1 MRILRALRIL
11 SVGLGPI
18 GLEAARLVLAKRGL
32 ELAGAVDLDPAKTG
46 RDLAELLETDES
58 PGLRVERD
66 LGAALERARPDV
78 AILCTGS
85 AVPEVLEDVERIVA
99 AGAGVVSSCEELL
112 WPTLQH
118 PELAR
123 RLDAAAREGGA
134 AILGTGVNPGFV
146 LDFLPV
152 ALSGVSRR
160 VERVRGVRILN
171 AAARR
176 LPLQRKVGAGLAV
189 EEFRRLVAA
198 GRLGH
203 VGMRESVALVGH
215 ALGFELDEVSQTVE
229 PVVTERRIE
238 TAHLVV
244 EPGRAA
250 GIRNLGFGR
259 SRGETRVELVL
270 EMYVGA
276 PDPRDE
282 IFLDGD
288 PPLHLAIE
296 GGTPGDAATAAI
308 LVNSLAQVAAAS
320 PGLKTVVD
328 LPPPRL
334 AR

>member
-1 MRILRALRIL
+1 MSALRVL

-18 GLEAARLVLAKRGL
+18 GLEAARLALAGRSL
-32 ELAGAVDLDPAKTG
+32 ELVGAVDLDPEKAG
-46 RDLAELLETDES
+46 RDLAELLGLDEAT
-58 PGLRVERD
+58 GLRVERD
-66 LGAALERARPDV
+66 LAAALARARPDV

-85 AVPEVLEDVERIVA
+85 TVPAVLADVERIVR

-112 WPTLQH
+112 WPALQH

-123 RLDAAAREGGA
+123 RLDAAARSGGS

-152 ALSGVSRR
+152 VLSGVSRR
-160 VERVRGVRILN
+160 VERVRGVRILD

-176 LPLQRKVGAGLAV
+176 LPLQKKVGAGLAV

-203 VGMRESVALVGH
+203 VGMRESVALIGH
-215 ALGFELDEVSQTVE
+215 ALGFDLDEVTQTVE
-229 PVVTERRIE
+229 PVVAERRIE
-238 TAHLVV
+238 TPHLVV

-259 SRGETRVELVL
+259 SGGETRVELVL

-282 IFLDGD
+282 IFLEGD

-308 LVNSLAQVAAAS
+308 LVNSLAGVAAAP
-320 PGLKTVVD
+320 PGLKTVLD

>member
-1 MRILRALRIL
+1 MSALRVL

-18 GLEAARLVLAKRGL
+18 GLEAARLALAGRSL
-32 ELAGAVDLDPAKTG
+32 ELVGAVDLDPEKAG
-46 RDLAELLETDES
+46 RDLAELLGLDEAT
-58 PGLRVERD
+58 GLRVERD
-66 LGAALERARPDV
+66 LAAALARARPDV

-85 AVPEVLEDVERIVA
+85 TVPAVLADVERIVR

-112 WPTLQH
+112 WPALQH

-123 RLDAAAREGGA
+123 RLDAAARSGGS

-152 ALSGVSRR
+152 VLSGVSRR
-160 VERVRGVRILN
+160 VERVRGVRILD

-176 LPLQRKVGAGLAV
+176 LPLQKKVGAGLAV

-215 ALGFELDEVSQTVE
+215 ALGFDLDEVTQTVE
-229 PVVTERRIE
+229 PVVAERRIE
-238 TAHLVV
+238 TAHVVV

-259 SRGETRVELVL
+259 SGGETRVELVL

-282 IFLDGD
+282 IFLEGD

-308 LVNSLAQVAAAS
+308 LVNSLAGVAAAP
-320 PGLKTVVD
+320 PGLKTVLD

>member
-1 MRILRALRIL
+1 MSALRVL

-18 GLEAARLVLAKRGL
+18 GLEAARLALAGRSL
-32 ELAGAVDLDPAKTG
+32 ELVGAVDLDPEKAG
-46 RDLAELLETDES
+46 RDLAELLGLDEAT
-58 PGLRVERD
+58 GLRVERD
-66 LGAALERARPDV
+66 LAAALARARPDV

-85 AVPEVLEDVERIVA
+85 TVPAVLADVERIVR

-112 WPTLQH
+112 WPALQH

-123 RLDAAAREGGA
+123 RLDAAARSGGS

-152 ALSGVSRR
+152 VLSGVSRR
-160 VERVRGVRILN
+160 VERVRGVRILD

-176 LPLQRKVGAGLAV
+176 LPLQKKVGAGLAV

-215 ALGFELDEVSQTVE
+215 ALGFDLDEVTQTVE
-229 PVVTERRIE
+229 PVVAERRIE

-259 SRGETRVELVL
+259 SGGETRVELVL

-282 IFLDGD
+282 IFLEGD

-308 LVNSLAQVAAAS
+308 LVNSLAGVAAAP
-320 PGLKTVVD
+320 PGLKTVLD

>member
-1 MRILRALRIL
+1 MSALRVL

-18 GLEAARLVLAKRGL
+18 GLEAARLALAGRSL
-32 ELAGAVDLDPAKTG
+32 ELVGAVDLDPEKAG
-46 RDLAELLETDES
+46 RDLAELLGLDEAT
-58 PGLRVERD
+58 GLRVERD
-66 LGAALERARPDV
+66 LAAALARARPDV

-85 AVPEVLEDVERIVA
+85 TVPAVLADVERIVR
-99 AGAGVVSSCEELL
+99 AGAGVVCSCEELL
-112 WPTLQH
+112 WPALQH

-123 RLDAAAREGGA
+123 RLDAAARSGGS

-152 ALSGVSRR
+152 VLSGVSRR
-160 VERVRGVRILN
+160 VERVRGVRILD

-176 LPLQRKVGAGLAV
+176 LPLQKKVGAGLAV

-215 ALGFELDEVSQTVE
+215 ALGFDLDEVTQTVE
-229 PVVTERRIE
+229 PVVAERRIE
-238 TAHLVV
+238 SAHLVV

-259 SRGETRVELVL
+259 SGGETRVELVL

-282 IFLDGD
+282 IFLEGD

-308 LVNSLAQVAAAS
+308 LVNSLAGVAAAP
-320 PGLKTVVD
+320 PGLKTVLD

>member
-1 MRILRALRIL
+1 MSALRVL

-18 GLEAARLVLAKRGL
+18 GLEAARLALAGRSL
-32 ELAGAVDLDPAKTG
+32 ELVGAVDLDPEKAG
-46 RDLAELLETDES
+46 RDLAELLGLDEAT
-58 PGLRVERD
+58 GLRVERD
-66 LGAALERARPDV
+66 LAAALARARPDV

-85 AVPEVLEDVERIVA
+85 TVPAVLADVERIVR
-99 AGAGVVSSCEELL
+99 AGAGVVCSCEELL
-112 WPTLQH
+112 WPALQH

-123 RLDAAAREGGA
+123 RLDAAARSGGS

-152 ALSGVSRR
+152 VLSGVSRR
-160 VERVRGVRILN
+160 VERVRGVRILD

-176 LPLQRKVGAGLAV
+176 LPLQKKVGAGLAV

-203 VGMRESVALVGH
+203 VGMRESVALIGH
-215 ALGFELDEVSQTVE
+215 ALGFDLDEVTQTVE
-229 PVVTERRIE
+229 PVVAERRIE

-259 SRGETRVELVL
+259 SGGETRVELVL

-282 IFLDGD
+282 IFLEGD

-308 LVNSLAQVAAAS
+308 LVNSLAGVAAAP
-320 PGLKTVVD
+320 PGLKTVLD

>member
-1 MRILRALRIL
+1 MSALRVL

-18 GLEAARLVLAKRGL
+18 GLEAARLALAGRSL
-32 ELAGAVDLDPAKTG
+32 ELVGAVDLDPEKAG
-46 RDLAELLETDES
+46 RDLAELLGLDEAT
-58 PGLRVERD
+58 GLRVERD
-66 LGAALERARPDV
+66 LAAALARARPDV

-85 AVPEVLEDVERIVA
+85 TVPAVLADVERIVR

-112 WPTLQH
+112 WPALQH

-123 RLDAAAREGGA
+123 RLDAAARSGGS

-152 ALSGVSRR
+152 VLSGVSRR
-160 VERVRGVRILN
+160 VERVRGVRILD

-176 LPLQRKVGAGLAV
+176 LPLQKKVGAGLAV

-215 ALGFELDEVSQTVE
+215 ALGFDLDEVTQTVE
-229 PVVTERRIE
+229 PVVAERRIE
-238 TAHLVV
+238 SAHLVV

-259 SRGETRVELVL
+259 SGGETRVELVL

-282 IFLDGD
+282 IFLEGD

-308 LVNSLAQVAAAS
+308 LVNSLAGVAAAP
-320 PGLKTVVD
+320 PGLKTVLD

>member
-1 MRILRALRIL
+1 MSALRVL

-18 GLEAARLVLAKRGL
+18 GLEAARLALAGRSL
-32 ELAGAVDLDPAKTG
+32 ELVGAVDLDPEKAG
-46 RDLAELLETDES
+46 RDLAELLGLDEAT
-58 PGLRVERD
+58 GLRVERD
-66 LGAALERARPDV
+66 LAAALARARPDV

-85 AVPEVLEDVERIVA
+85 TVPAVLADVERIVR

-112 WPTLQH
+112 WPALQH

-123 RLDAAAREGGA
+123 RLDAAARSGGS

-152 ALSGVSRR
+152 VLSGVSRR
-160 VERVRGVRILN
+160 VERVRGVRILD

-176 LPLQRKVGAGLAV
+176 LPLQKKVGAGLAV

-203 VGMRESVALVGH
+203 VGMRESVALIGH
-215 ALGFELDEVSQTVE
+215 ALGFDLDEVTQTVE
-229 PVVTERRIE
+229 PVVAERRIE

-259 SRGETRVELVL
+259 SGGETRVELVL

-282 IFLDGD
+282 IFLEGD

-308 LVNSLAQVAAAS
+308 LVNSLAGVAAAP
-320 PGLKTVVD
+320 PGLKTVLD

>member
-1 MRILRALRIL
+1 MSALRVL

-18 GLEAARLVLAKRGL
+18 GLEAARLALAGRSL
-32 ELAGAVDLDPAKTG
+32 ELVGAVDLDPEKAG
-46 RDLAELLETDES
+46 RDLAELLGLDEAT
-58 PGLRVERD
+58 GLRVERD
-66 LGAALERARPDV
+66 LAAALARARPDV

-85 AVPEVLEDVERIVA
+85 TVPAVLADVERIVR
-99 AGAGVVSSCEELL
+99 AGAGVVCSCEELL
-112 WPTLQH
+112 WPALQH

-123 RLDAAAREGGA
+123 RLDAAARSGGS

-152 ALSGVSRR
+152 VLSGVSRR
-160 VERVRGVRILN
+160 VERVRGVRILD

-176 LPLQRKVGAGLAV
+176 LPLQKKVGAGLAV

-215 ALGFELDEVSQTVE
+215 ALGFDLDEVTQTVE
-229 PVVTERRIE
+229 PVVAERRIE
-238 TAHLVV
+238 TAHVVV

-259 SRGETRVELVL
+259 SGGETRVELVL

-282 IFLDGD
+282 IFLEGD

-308 LVNSLAQVAAAS
+308 LVNSLAGVAAAP
-320 PGLKTVVD
+320 PGLKTVLD